1 MGKKKGRVKDR
12 PGKVE
17 HQMVLAGKRFE
28 IKLADE
34 HSRPMANVD
43 YTIRFEGGT
52 VLSGTTDENGVGKHW
67 NAPDEEDF
75 EVMLKEDNTEMA

>member
-1 MGKKKGRVKDR
+1 MGQKKGRVGDR

-17 HQMVLAGKRFE
+17 HQMVLTGKRFE
-28 IKLADE
+28 IELADE
-34 HSRPMANVD
+34 QGRPMANVD
-43 YTIRFEGGT
+43 YTVTFEGGM

-75 EVMLKEDNTEMA
+75 EITLKESHTEMA